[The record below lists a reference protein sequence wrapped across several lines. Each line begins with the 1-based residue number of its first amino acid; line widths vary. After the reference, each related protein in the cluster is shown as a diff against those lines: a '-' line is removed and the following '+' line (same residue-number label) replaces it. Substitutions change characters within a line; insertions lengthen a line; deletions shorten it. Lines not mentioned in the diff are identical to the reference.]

1 MSSQISPKKRQK
13 VFDKTGGKC
22 WYCGKM
28 TGDDF
33 VVEHA
38 HPRSKGGTND
48 IDNLLPACRAC
59 NSRKRYR
66 DIEEY
71 REYLKAQD
79 PPRKA
84 SVEIIKT
91 MVASGRQGDDEL
103 LFSALSCLRKRF
115 DPVIFYGEQIKIN
128 NPEAD
133 TTGSESLEQ

>member
-38 HPRSKGGTND
+38 HPRSRGGNND

-59 NSRKRYR
+59 NSRKHNR

-71 REYLKAQD
+71 REYLMSQD

-91 MVASGRQGDDEL
+91 MVASGRQADDEL

-115 DPVIFYGEQIKIN
+115 DPLIFYGEQSTIN

-133 TTGSESLEQ
+133 TPGSETLDQ